1 MGAVWSALLVGG
13 ALAGALFVWL
23 LWGKGKKGSAEE
35 EDAALGKAAAG
46 GGDRSGGGG
55 PSPGPSRR
63 ELVTKPGILPLRVP
77 RADLPGAVKLTEG
90 GKGPPGA
97 FLAAHF
103 QGLPFPTRG
112 GTLPVPSISHAG
124 AGQVSRP
131 LPRPWR
137 CPDGASKGGAPLRL
151 RPLKSVWAP
160 LGGAWCSAGGY
171 RGGGVPRF
179 GKSCWG
185 LGDP

>member
-23 LWGKGKKGSAEE
+23 LWGKGKKGSADEE

-77 RADLPGAVKLTEG
+77 RADLPGAVTLTEG
-90 GKGPPGA
+90 GRGPPGA

-103 QGLPFPTRG
+103 QGLPFPPRAQDFPCWCRAG
-112 GTLPVPSISHAG
+112 FSPSTEALEM
-124 AGQVSRP
+124 P
-131 LPRPWR
+131 
-137 CPDGASKGGAPLRL
+137 
-151 RPLKSVWAP
+151 
-160 LGGAWCSAGGY
+160 
-171 RGGGVPRF
+171 
-179 GKSCWG
+179 
-185 LGDP
+185 